1 MEYSVT
7 GVAHTDRGWEE
18 VLYRYPREWLPERN
32 CWRDVAGG
40 RKNVRTMLIR
50 NAVRGTEL

>member
-7 GVAHTDRGWEE
+7 VWRTPIGEREE
-18 VLYRYPREWLPERN
+18 VLYRSTYPREWLPERN

-40 RKNVRTMLIR
+40 RKRCED
-50 NAVRGTEL
+50 NADS